1 MKFRNTSGLLA
12 VSLVLIAFAPASAQ
26 TFQKIVAADVVVP
39 GLGVTFGELDPPVLS
54 GDELAFRA
62 QSFVSQAGT
71 GIFKADLDGNFTPIA
86 TRQTQNPAGGG
97 VFTEFGQGSDL
108 PSIHSGTV
116 AFIGRNASESGVFTG
131 SGSGLNAIVTT
142 DTDLP
147 DTDVVPL
154 NFASPSLHGR
164 IAVTMSNASHVPS
177 FAGIYSNDLGS
188 LFTVIDT
195 SNATF
200 GYFNVS
206 LGTTATGLPNQDV
219 FLFSVNQSP
228 AGPHY
233 IYRRRHDEPTLAD
246 PELIVGTNTLR
257 PDGVTIFGTPS
268 RAQPDRH
275 NIDRLCFMD
284 GTGVANGGVFRVT
297 GAAIETV
304 ADTSTPIPDGTG
316 NFTEF
321 GLWCAIDAGDV
332 AFVGRGSGGQ
342 QGVYI
347 GRWTG
352 VIEKIMDTNGT
363 LGGATPS
370 IFEMSREA
378 LYHGRLAFK
387 AFAGG
392 EQAIWVTSVPEPDAV
407 GAGLAMLLSML
418 SLLRRPARA
427 RQYEIDGSHAPR
439 GSS

>member
-12 VSLVLIAFAPASAQ
+12 VSLVLIAFAPVGAQ
-26 TFQKIVAADVVVP
+26 TFQKIVATEVVVP

-71 GIFKADLDGNFTPIA
+71 GIFKTDLDGNFTSIA
-86 TRQTQNPAGGG
+86 TGQTANPAGGG
-97 VFTEFGQGSDL
+97 VFTEFGEFSDL

-116 AFIGRNASESGVFTG
+116 AFTARNASKRGVFTG
-131 SGSGLNAIVTT
+131 SGVGLNAIVTT
-142 DTDLP
+142 DTDFP

-154 NFASPSLHGR
+154 KFGSPSLHGR
-164 IAVTMSNASHVPS
+164 IAVTMSNSSHVPS
-177 FAGIYSNDLGS
+177 FAGIYSNDLGT

-206 LGTTATGLPNQDV
+206 LGTTATGLPNEDV

-228 AGPHY
+228 SGPHY
-233 IYRRRHDEPTLAD
+233 IFRRSYDEPTFAD
-246 PELIVGTNTLR
+246 PELIVGTNTQR
-257 PDGVTIFGTPS
+257 PDGVTLFDTPS

-284 GTGVANGGVFRVT
+284 GAGITNGGVFRAT
-297 GAAIETV
+297 GTAIETV
-304 ADTSTPIPDGTG
+304 ADTSTPIPDGIG

-332 AFVGRGSGGQ
+332 AFVGRGSDGQ

-352 VIEKIMDTNGT
+352 VLEKIIDTNGM
-363 LGGATPS
+363 LGGSTPS
-370 IFEMSREA
+370 IFDLSREA
-378 LYHGRLAFK
+378 LYDGRLAFK
-387 AFAGG
+387 AFAAG
-392 EQAIWVTSVPEPDAV
+392 EQTIWVTTAPEPDGV
-407 GAGLAMLLSML
+407 CAGLAALLAMISI
-418 SLLRRPARA
+418 RRRRR
-427 RQYEIDGSHAPR
+427 RQSADVIA
-439 GSS
+439 